1 MIQYP
6 VYVQSMRNCQLNR
19 GIYACAIL
27 GFIALVGSLGR
38 MYDTG
43 WHNIMYLHIIIYMI
57 LLSMC
62 VLSKRLSF
70 RIRSVAVISAFLFL
84 GVGSVFSRGLIGF
97 GLPML
102 CLFPIL
108 STIFY
113 GTRAGIIA
121 TVLSI
126 CIMGLISIGVYKRV
140 ITFGFSANMYL
151 TSMSSWLSTISSMI
165 LAVGVIVVI
174 LGTLSHQLLDL
185 IHRLDK
191 NTVELQEANTQLL
204 LEIQERKAEEV
215 KRQQIEK
222 KLRQA
227 EKMETIGLLAG
238 GVAHDLNN
246 VLTAVIGY
254 PDLLLMQISQND
266 PVWETVKTIQ
276 TSGLK
281 AAAIVQD
288 LLILARRGVVVTRP
302 VNLNDIVDEYQNSAE
317 YKTLKSYHPGV
328 EIKTNLD
335 NDLVNTIGSPIHLF
349 KVMMN
354 LFSNAAEAMPKGG
367 TLYVS
372 TETRHV
378 AEPIKS
384 YEDIQAGD
392 YAVLKVKDTGTGIA
406 TKDLRKIFEPFYT
419 KKVMGRSGTGLGMAI
434 VWGTVK
440 DHKGYIDVQSTEN
453 KGTLFTIYFPASN
466 QKIVDKKCLLAFDE
480 YRGNGESI
488 LVVDDIKEQR
498 DLTFK
503 MLSALGYSVK
513 TLPSGEEAVE
523 YLKHDKADL
532 LILDMIME
540 PNIDGL
546 DTYRKIIKQHPGQKA
561 FITSGFSE
569 TKRVIKAKKL
579 GVASYLKKPYQLQ
592 QIGLAIREALG

>member
-1 MIQYP
+1 MIQNP
-6 VYVQSMRNCQLNR
+6 VYVQAMRNCQLNM
-19 GIYACAIL
+19 GIYAGAIL
-27 GFIALVGSLGR
+27 GAIALIASLSR
-38 MYDTG
+38 AYHVG

-57 LLSMC
+57 FLLMC
-62 VLSKRLSF
+62 VLSKQLSF
-70 RIRSVAVISAFLFL
+70 RIRSTGVILLFL
-84 GVGSVFSRGLIGF
+84 MLGIAGVVSWGLIGF
-97 GLPML
+97 GIPLL

-113 GTRAGIIA
+113 GTRSGVIA

-126 CIMGLISIGVYKRV
+126 CFLGLATIGVYKGA
-140 ITFGFSANMYL
+140 ITFGFSADMYL
-151 TSMSSWLSTISSMI
+151 TSISSWVNAMSSMI
-165 LAVGVIVVI
+165 LTVGVIVVI
-174 LGTLSHQLLDL
+174 LGTLNHQVLDL
-185 IHRLDK
+185 VQNMDK
-191 NTVELQEANTQLL
+191 KNIELQETNAHLL
-204 LEIQERKAEEV
+204 VEIQERKAEKV
-215 KRQQIEK
+215 KRQQTEK

-246 VLTAVIGY
+246 VLAAVIGY

-266 PVWETVKTIQ
+266 PLFETVKTIQ

-288 LLILARRGVVVTRP
+288 LLILARRGVVVTNT
-302 VNLNDIVDEYQNSAE
+302 VNLNDMVYEYQNSAE
-317 YKTLKSYHPGV
+317 YKALKSYHPDV

-354 LFSNAAEAMPKGG
+354 LVSNAAEAMPNGG
-367 TLYVS
+367 TLYIS

-378 AEPIKS
+378 AEPVKGN
-384 YEDIQAGD
+384 EDIQAGD
-392 YAVLKVKDTGTGIA
+392 YAVLKVEDTGTGIA
-406 TKDLRKIFEPFYT
+406 TKDLKKIFEPFYT

-440 DHKGYIDVQSTEN
+440 DHNGYIDVQSTEN
-453 KGTLFTIYFPASN
+453 KGTSFTIYFPAST
-466 QKIVDKKCLLAFDE
+466 QKIAEKKRSLVFNE

-488 LVVDDIKEQR
+488 LVVDDIQEQR

-513 TLPSGEEAVE
+513 TLSSGEEAVE
-523 YLKHDKADL
+523 YLKDNKADL

-546 DTYRKIIKQHPGQKA
+546 DTYRKIIQQHPGQRA
-561 FITSGFSE
+561 IMTSGFSE
-569 TKRVIKAKKL
+569 TKCVIKAKEL
-579 GVASYLKKPYQLQ
+579 GAASYLKKPYQLK
-592 QIGLAIREALG
+592 QIGMAIREALD

>member
-1 MIQYP
+1 
-6 VYVQSMRNCQLNR
+6 
-19 GIYACAIL
+19 
-27 GFIALVGSLGR
+27 
-38 MYDTG
+38 
-43 WHNIMYLHIIIYMI
+43 
-57 LLSMC
+57 
-62 VLSKRLSF
+62 
-70 RIRSVAVISAFLFL
+70 
-84 GVGSVFSRGLIGF
+84 
-97 GLPML
+97 
-102 CLFPIL
+102 
-108 STIFY
+108 
-113 GTRAGIIA
+113 
-121 TVLSI
+121 
-126 CIMGLISIGVYKRV
+126 
-140 ITFGFSANMYL
+140 
-151 TSMSSWLSTISSMI
+151 
-165 LAVGVIVVI
+165 
-174 LGTLSHQLLDL
+174 
-185 IHRLDK
+185 
-191 NTVELQEANTQLL
+191 
-204 LEIQERKAEEV
+204 
-215 KRQQIEK
+215 
-222 KLRQA
+222 
-227 EKMETIGLLAG
+227 
-238 GVAHDLNN
+238 
-246 VLTAVIGY
+246 
-254 PDLLLMQISQND
+254 MQISQND

-288 LLILARRGVVVTRP
+288 LLILARRGVVVTKA
-302 VNLNDIVDEYQNSAE
+302 VNLNDIVYEYQSSVE

-354 LFSNAAEAMPKGG
+354 LFSNAAEAMPNGG

-378 AEPIKS
+378 AEPIKG

-434 VWGTVK
+434 VLGTIK
-440 DHKGYIDVQSTEN
+440 DHNGYIDVQSTEN
-453 KGTLFTIYFPASN
+453 KGTSFTIYFPASN

-513 TLPSGEEAVE
+513 TMPSGEEAVE

-579 GVASYLKKPYQLQ
+579 GVASYLKKPYKLQ
-592 QIGLAIREALG
+592 QIGLEIREALG

>member
-1 MIQYP
+1 M
-6 VYVQSMRNCQLNR
+6 
-19 GIYACAIL
+19 
-27 GFIALVGSLGR
+27 
-38 MYDTG
+38 
-43 WHNIMYLHIIIYMI
+43 
-57 LLSMC
+57 
-62 VLSKRLSF
+62 K
-70 RIRSVAVISAFLFL
+70 
-84 GVGSVFSRGLIGF
+84 
-97 GLPML
+97 
-102 CLFPIL
+102 
-108 STIFY
+108 
-113 GTRAGIIA
+113 
-121 TVLSI
+121 
-126 CIMGLISIGVYKRV
+126 
-140 ITFGFSANMYL
+140 
-151 TSMSSWLSTISSMI
+151 
-165 LAVGVIVVI
+165 
-174 LGTLSHQLLDL
+174 
-185 IHRLDK
+185 
-191 NTVELQEANTQLL
+191 LQEANTQLL

-288 LLILARRGVVVTRP
+288 LLILARRGVVVTKA
-302 VNLNDIVDEYQNSAE
+302 VNLNDIVYEYQSSVE

-354 LFSNAAEAMPKGG
+354 LFSNAAEAMPNGG

-378 AEPIKS
+378 AEPIKG

-434 VWGTVK
+434 VLGTIK
-440 DHKGYIDVQSTEN
+440 DHNGYIDVQSTEN
-453 KGTLFTIYFPASN
+453 KGTSFTIYFPASN

-513 TLPSGEEAVE
+513 TMPSGEEAVE

-579 GVASYLKKPYQLQ
+579 GVASYLKKPYKLQ